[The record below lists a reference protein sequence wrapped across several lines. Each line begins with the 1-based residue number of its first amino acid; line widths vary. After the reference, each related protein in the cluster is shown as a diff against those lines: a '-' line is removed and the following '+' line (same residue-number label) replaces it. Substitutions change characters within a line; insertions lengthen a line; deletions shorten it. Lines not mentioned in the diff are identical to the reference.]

1 MAIQETG
8 TQDWKKK
15 ALQVKDTPRASRI
28 LAKALYKELK
38 NIGFSRNEILAVSSE
53 IVGLV
58 GSEMKQLRE
67 TVQ

>member
-1 MAIQETG
+1 MAMQKTA
-8 TQDWKKK
+8 TQDWKEQ
-15 ALQVKDTPRASRI
+15 AIQVKHTPRASRI

-53 IVGLV
+53 MVGLV
-58 GSEMKQLRE
+58 GSEMKQIRE